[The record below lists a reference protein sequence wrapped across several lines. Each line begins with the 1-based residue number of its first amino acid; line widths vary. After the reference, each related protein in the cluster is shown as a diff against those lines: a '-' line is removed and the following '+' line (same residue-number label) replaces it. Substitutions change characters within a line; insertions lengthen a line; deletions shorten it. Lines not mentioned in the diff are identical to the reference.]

1 MVYTGKPSGGCALC
15 RSQFDIAWRDQNEVA
30 SKGVQRRLKERDRA
44 DRDRTEG
51 NELMKLPTHD
61 VPNALPQDYENYAVN
76 FFFNSYILKFWT
88 KASPTSPLRP
98 AVNAVAL
105 ALLEAWSWRNPN
117 SPQSLAQSHY
127 LRAIAGVRRHLLN
140 TGDTDDDIL
149 MATLMLDMYDGVT
162 SFCGSRPHSGL
173 HLTGSKALVENRK
186 RHSNNSDISQQI
198 LLGIRSLI
206 VGRAISKRE
215 PVSTDMLA
223 WTKDTSD
230 APTAP
235 GFVLEEISLE
245 VANVQ
250 AAASGLIVDLTGK
263 ASSTVEILAEA
274 NKLDQR
280 LVAWVSNIPDD
291 WVPTYIWD
299 PESIPRSIRD
309 AGLYQNHCSVHMS
322 IFTANMLNGH
332 CCSRIKVQLVIL
344 ACLEHLDSTLFETA
358 RVNAT
363 NNVQDL
369 ADTICAS
376 VPYFLGDRVKA
387 LRIDDRSIQYPRIGS
402 QPTPVEHY
410 ETAAAYAGIFL
421 TQKLAQLLQ
430 PELPLRDGQRRWIL
444 GQMQRIKK
452 VYRAG

>member
-1 MVYTGKPSGGCALC
+1 M
-15 RSQFDIAWRDQNEVA
+15 A
-30 SKGVQRRLKERDRA
+30 SKGVQRRLKERDKA
-44 DRDRTEG
+44 DRDRSKG
-51 NELMKLPTHD
+51 NELTKHPTHD
-61 VPNALPQDYENYAVN
+61 VPNALPQDYENYALN
-76 FFFNSYILKFWT
+76 FFFNSYILKCMDSNDQRGSLGCLYPVWT
-88 KASPTSPLRP
+88 QASPTSPLRP

-127 LRAIAGVRRHLLN
+127 LHAIAGIRRHLHD

-173 HLTGSKALVENRK
+173 HLKGSKALVENRK
-186 RHSNNSDISQQI
+186 RHSNNNSGISQQI

-223 WTKDTSD
+223 WTKDTPD

-235 GFVLEEISLE
+235 GFVLEEIRLE

-263 ASSTVEILAEA
+263 ASSALEILAEA
-274 NKLDQR
+274 NELDQR
-280 LVAWVSNIPDD
+280 LVAWTLTIPDD
-291 WVPTYIWD
+291 WVPTCIWD
-299 PESIPRSIRD
+299 PESIPLSIRD
-309 AGLYQNHCSVHMS
+309 AGLYQNHCTVHKS
-322 IFTANMLNGH
+322 IFIANTLNGH

-358 RVNAT
+358 RVNAAS
-363 NNVQDL
+363 NVQDL

-376 VPYFLGDRVKA
+376 VPYFLGDRVKV

-402 QPTPVEHY
+402 KPTPVEHY

-430 PELPLRDGQRRWIL
+430 PDLPLRDGQRHWIL
-444 GQMQRIKK
+444 GQMQRIKRL
-452 VYRAG
+452 YLAG